1 MNKPIGVRLDK
12 ETRTQL
18 EKDAKKSGIAVST
31 YANKILC
38 DWINTYKP
46 MFDGGSVIFPIPLLK
61 MFYNFIKE
69 GDYEIIANLIGE
81 YWHDSMKATIKDPKY
96 DDYVQSLEVWVGL
109 VDQRLSILG
118 EHPTKH
124 VINHSWGY
132 AYSKITNNVLRKV
145 WESLG
150 LRFEE
155 IEIKDNLFSYN
166 LHEES
171 H

>member
-1 MNKPIGVRLDK
+1 MNKPLGVRLDK

-18 EKDAKKSGIAVST
+18 EKDAKKSGIALST

-46 MFDGGSVIFPIPLLK
+46 MIDGGSVLFPIPLLK

-69 GDYEIIANLIGE
+69 DDYEIVANLIGE

-96 DDYVQSLEVWVGL
+96 DDYIQSLEVWVGL
-109 VDQRLSILG
+109 VNHRLSILG
-118 EHPTKH
+118 NHPSKH

-132 AYSKITNNVLRKV
+132 AYSKITSIVLRKV

-150 LRFEE
+150 YRFEE
-155 IEIKDNLFSYN
+155 LEVKENMFSYN
-166 LHEES
+166 IHEES

>member
-18 EKDAKKSGIAVST
+18 EKDAKKSGIALST

-38 DWINTYKP
+38 DWTNTYKP
-46 MFDGGSVIFPIPLLK
+46 MFDGGSVVFPIPLLK

-69 GDYEIIANLIGE
+69 EDYEIVANLIGE
-81 YWHDSMKATIKDPKY
+81 YWHDSLKATIKDPKY
-96 DDYVQSLEVWVGL
+96 EDYIQSLEVWVGL
-109 VDQRLSILG
+109 VEQRLSILG
-118 EHPTKH
+118 EHPVKH
-124 VINHSWGY
+124 IINHSWGY
-132 AYSKITNNVLRKV
+132 AYSKITCNMLRKV
-145 WESLG
+145 WESVG
-150 LRFEE
+150 LKFEE
-155 IEIKDNLFSYN
+155 IELKDNLFSYN